1 MGERIDGLIK
11 PDAFLPGAEAV
22 FEHASADGAAKEVIV
37 ITRDGDTW
45 EAAIGT
51 EDFGCGDKFF
61 VESEAT
67 GISRED
73 AVIGLAGLEVTG
85 ESPYCLVGVAEPVRP
100 AENTEVDPAGG
111 PLTKYIAHAKRIFIE
126 ANMHIRE
133 VG

>member
-1 MGERIDGLIK
+1 MGEWIDGLIK

-37 ITRDGDTW
+37 ITRYGDTW

-73 AVIGLAGLEVTG
+73 TVIGLAGLKVTSK
-85 ESPYCLVGVAEPVRP
+85 SPNCQIGMAEPVCP
-100 AENTEVDPAGG
+100 AKNPEVDPACG
-111 PLTKYIAHAKRIFIE
+111 PLTKYIAHAKRVFIE